1 MARVGLIA
9 PRQPDP
15 QARHGGPKQKPETE
29 GGVAQPRYAST
40 MPDEDTTAPWAFRL
54 VAIAAVVVVA
64 WVLLWPVLSL
74 ARSLVAIA
82 LYVIVGVI
90 AYQVGKV
97 AGRASR
103 TPDS

>member
-1 MARVGLIA
+1 M
-9 PRQPDP
+9 
-15 QARHGGPKQKPETE
+15 
-29 GGVAQPRYAST
+29 
-40 MPDEDTTAPWAFRL
+40 
-54 VAIAAVVVVA
+54 AIAAVVVVA

>member
-1 MARVGLIA
+1 MTRAGPVAPSSPGAGRESRSPGTLASMA
-9 PRQPDP
+9 D
-15 QARHGGPKQKPETE
+15 
-29 GGVAQPRYAST
+29 
-40 MPDEDTTAPWAFRL
+40 DDTGAPWVFRFL
-54 VAIAAVVVVA
+54 AIAVVVVVA

-103 TPDS
+103 APRD

>member
-1 MARVGLIA
+1 
-9 PRQPDP
+9 
-15 QARHGGPKQKPETE
+15 
-29 GGVAQPRYAST
+29 
-40 MPDEDTTAPWAFRL
+40 MPDDDTSTPWAFRL
-54 VAIAAVVVVA
+54 VAIAAVIVVA

-82 LYVIVGVI
+82 LYVVVGVI

-103 TPDS
+103 TPRG

>member
-1 MARVGLIA
+1 
-9 PRQPDP
+9 
-15 QARHGGPKQKPETE
+15 
-29 GGVAQPRYAST
+29 
-40 MPDEDTTAPWAFRL
+40 MPDETRAPWAFRA

-103 TPDS
+103 SPRD

>member
-1 MARVGLIA
+1 
-9 PRQPDP
+9 
-15 QARHGGPKQKPETE
+15 
-29 GGVAQPRYAST
+29 
-40 MPDEDTTAPWAFRL
+40 MPDETRRSWGVRL
-54 VAIAAVVVVA
+54 VLIAGVVVVA

-103 TPDS
+103 TPRD

>member
-1 MARVGLIA
+1 MSGTPRVVEIL
-9 PRQPDP
+9 
-15 QARHGGPKQKPETE
+15 
-29 GGVAQPRYAST
+29 RYARLMDDDSST
-40 MPDEDTTAPWAFRL
+40 PWAFRL
-54 VAIAAVVVVA
+54 VAVAAVIVLA

-82 LYVIVGVI
+82 LYVVVGVI

-103 TPDS
+103 SPRE

>member
-1 MARVGLIA
+1 MARVALIA

-15 QARHGGPKQKPETE
+15 QARHRGPTQRREAE
-29 GGVAQPRYAST
+29 GGVAQPRYASA

>member
-1 MARVGLIA
+1 MARAHRWDPCRGVGN
-9 PRQPDP
+9 R
-15 QARHGGPKQKPETE
+15 
-29 GGVAQPRYAST
+29 RYAHA
-40 MPDEDTTAPWAFRL
+40 MADDERTPWAFRL
-54 VAIAAVVVVA
+54 VAIAAVVIVA

-82 LYVIVGVI
+82 LYVVVGVI

-103 TPDS
+103 RPD

>member
-1 MARVGLIA
+1 
-9 PRQPDP
+9 
-15 QARHGGPKQKPETE
+15 
-29 GGVAQPRYAST
+29 
-40 MPDEDTTAPWAFRL
+40 MPDDTRGSWGVRL
-54 VAIAAVVVVA
+54 VAIAAVVIVA

-82 LYVIVGVI
+82 LYVVVGVI

-103 TPDS
+103 SPHD

>member
-1 MARVGLIA
+1 MG
-9 PRQPDP
+9 D
-15 QARHGGPKQKPETE
+15 
-29 GGVAQPRYAST
+29 
-40 MPDEDTTAPWAFRL
+40 DDTSAPWAFRL

-64 WVLLWPVLSL
+64 WVLLWHVLSL

-82 LYVIVGVI
+82 LYVVVGVI

-103 TPDS
+103 APRD

>member
-1 MARVGLIA
+1 M
-9 PRQPDP
+9 
-15 QARHGGPKQKPETE
+15 TE
-29 GGVAQPRYAST
+29 
-40 MPDEDTTAPWAFRL
+40 DDTSAPWAFRL

-82 LYVIVGVI
+82 LYVVVGVI

-103 TPDS
+103 APRD

>member
-1 MARVGLIA
+1 
-9 PRQPDP
+9 
-15 QARHGGPKQKPETE
+15 
-29 GGVAQPRYAST
+29 
-40 MPDEDTTAPWAFRL
+40 MPDDTRTPWALRL
-54 VAIAAVVVVA
+54 VTIAAIVVVA

-103 TPDS
+103 SPSD

>member
-1 MARVGLIA
+1 MA
-9 PRQPDP
+9 
-15 QARHGGPKQKPETE
+15 
-29 GGVAQPRYAST
+29 
-40 MPDEDTTAPWAFRL
+40 EDDSSGPWAFRL
-54 VAIAAVVVVA
+54 VAIGAVVVVA

-103 TPDS
+103 APRD

>member
-1 MARVGLIA
+1 MADDRPGSW
-9 PRQPDP
+9 
-15 QARHGGPKQKPETE
+15 G
-29 GGVAQPRYAST
+29 
-40 MPDEDTTAPWAFRL
+40 FRL

-103 TPDS
+103 SPGD